1 MSIPFPNF
9 LATII
14 MIAVPLMC
22 VCMLRVVLKT
32 VAAGFDV
39 SSFGGSK
46 AIVLSTMS
54 YIGGKHNFMAISYL
68 VVGIVCLLEGIVFGV
83 LHMSRSRKLGDL
95 TLLNELN

>member
-1 MSIPFPNF
+1 MSTHSTVIPAPD
-9 LATII
+9 II
-14 MIAVPLMC
+14 VSHSTDAISYRGVVSESIA
-22 VCMLRVVLKT
+22 
-32 VAAGFDV
+32 AEFDV

-83 LHMSRSRKLGDL
+83 LHMTRSRKLGDL
-95 TLLNELN
+95 SLLNDLN